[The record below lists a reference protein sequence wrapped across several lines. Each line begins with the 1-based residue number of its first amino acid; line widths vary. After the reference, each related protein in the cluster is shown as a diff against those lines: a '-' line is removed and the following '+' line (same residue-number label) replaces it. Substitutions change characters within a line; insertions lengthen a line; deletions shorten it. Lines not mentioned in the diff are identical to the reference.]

1 MVLGCCKVTRL
12 ALVSSCVHLGTGSH
26 SENHP
31 PEAGCCLVHPMVSQ
45 DERFLVERVCW
56 SKNVVSLLN
65 SCCVSR
71 TAELQRHQGAPH
83 GMCFRVSGLWVSTRP
98 GNIEHTSTGDEVVRG
113 GVLEYP
119 DKLRLKHV
127 LDPWDE
133 VKYFYSAERFLLYS
147 EILKQ
152 QQKCSILA
160 WAFQFSDFILNR
172 RNTFQ

>member
-1 MVLGCCKVTRL
+1 MVLGCCKVTCL

-45 DERFLVERVCW
+45 DEWFLVERVCW

-65 SCCVSR
+65 SCCVPR
-71 TAELQRHQGAPH
+71 RAELQRHQGAPQ
-83 GMCFRVSGLWVSTRP
+83 GMCFRASGLWVSTRP
-98 GNIEHTSTGDEVVRG
+98 GNIEHTNTGDEEVVRG
-113 GVLEYP
+113 EVVEYLN
-119 DKLRLKHV
+119 KLRLKLV

-133 VKYFYSAERFLLYS
+133 VKPFYSAERFLLYS

-152 QQKCSILA
+152 QQKYSILA
-160 WAFQFSDFILNR
+160 WAFSVFWLYFK
-172 RNTFQ
+172 